1 MAKAPVILKCS
12 PPFSVISMN
21 NEGCGNKAMGQ
32 PVTSKDTVIHLYS
45 LNLLLPVLH
54 IHLRIPVQMQEIP
67 DLQTPS

>member
-1 MAKAPVILKCS
+1 
-12 PPFSVISMN
+12 
-21 NEGCGNKAMGQ
+21 MGQ